1 MARKRRE
8 TESIRAVAAHAFEAS
23 PAAGGLEGGT
33 GFRAHSRDQSLPFIS
48 LK

>member
-33 GFRAHSRDQSLPFIS
+33 GFRAHIRPKSF
-48 LK
+48 